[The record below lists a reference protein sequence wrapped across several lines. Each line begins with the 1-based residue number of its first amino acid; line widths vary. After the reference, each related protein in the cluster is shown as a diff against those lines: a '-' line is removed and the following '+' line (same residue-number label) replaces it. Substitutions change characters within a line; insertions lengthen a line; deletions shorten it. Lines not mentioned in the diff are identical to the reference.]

1 MINLKEIKQKFLLEL
16 LIIIF
21 PIGILFSNILSE
33 FIVFLIILVFF
44 FTKKK
49 DKLLNYFNNRIF
61 ILLFIFSFFLI
72 INYLINFDKEPSL
85 TRSLFF
91 LRFPLYVISFSYLLD
106 QKFLDKNKIFFYW
119 GIIIFIVCLDL
130 QLQNITGKNILGYES
145 ISQENFYR
153 LGGFMSD
160 ELKIA
165 YFINNFFIITLG
177 YLLMNFDKKKSY
189 IFYIV
194 ILTPLVIYSVY
205 LTGERAN
212 FLSLIFVIF
221 VFFCF
226 SNLKKYFF
234 VVLFC
239 FMSIFLLFFDQLKE
253 LPRFDRM
260 LTKNIKSIQYVLSK
274 NNGEDFF
281 YKDNTYFAHY
291 SVALQV
297 FQDYP
302 INGIGLKNFR
312 NFCNN
317 PKYDEKI
324 FPEQRTKKCANHP
337 HNLYFEILSELGAIG
352 FLIFFTF
359 FFYIFYIFFSF
370 YFKSKNIF
378 ILGNTLILL
387 TFFIPLLP
395 KGSFFTNWNAI
406 IFWTV
411 FSINC
416 YLINKYKNKKNYG

>member
-1 MINLKEIKQKFLLEL
+1 M
-16 LIIIF
+16 
-21 PIGILFSNILSE
+21 
-33 FIVFLIILVFF
+33 
-44 FTKKK
+44 
-49 DKLLNYFNNRIF
+49 
-61 ILLFIFSFFLI
+61 
-72 INYLINFDKEPSL
+72 
-85 TRSLFF
+85 
-91 LRFPLYVISFSYLLD
+91 
-106 QKFLDKNKIFFYW
+106 
-119 GIIIFIVCLDL
+119 

-145 ISQENFYR
+145 ILQENFYR
-153 LGGFMSD
+153 LGGFMSE

-177 YLLMNFDKKKSY
+177 YLLMNFNKKKSY
-189 IFYIV
+189 IFCIV

-212 FLSLIFVIF
+212 FLSLVFVIF
-221 VFFCF
+221 IFLAF

-253 LPRFDRM
+253 LPKFDRM
-260 LTKNIKSIQYVLSK
+260 LTKNINSIQYVLSK

-281 YKDNTYFAHY
+281 YKNNVYFTHY
-291 SVALQV
+291 STALQV

-302 INGIGLKNFR
+302 INGVGLKNFR

-411 FSINC
+411 FSVNC
-416 YLINKYKNKKNYG
+416 YLINKYKNKTNYG